1 MSDENPFNKYRELYR
16 DIILGYSVEHI
27 KSEDK
32 RVYIKHLTDVEV
44 GLSEREYKE
53 HIENAVKR
61 GLKKEKDT
69 VNFLIEEGLWSQKN
83 EERITVL
90 KDRIK
95 HLRDSKEKLLI
106 KSQVSEIE
114 KELKPYENELYIL
127 NYERGDIIGTTA
139 ESFANK
145 KISESTIKDCFFKD
159 RELKEPYYTEEDYD
173 YLPQKQVNES
183 LELYANVIYKKFE
196 ADEIKRIS
204 VSPFFMNNYYLCDD
218 NAYNFFGKPILE
230 LTNFQV
236 ILVSYGKNFKSL
248 MTNNKPAPEDYMKH
262 PDKIIEW
269 YEMQSKTAMVD
280 DYGEKGE
287 ASGRSYFGA
296 SKKEMES
303 IGKEKEGVVDL
314 KDEVVKQGGEMN
326 FDQILKMHGI

>member
-32 RVYIKHLTDVEV
+32 RVYIKHLTDVEI
-44 GLSEREYKE
+44 GLSEREYKD
-53 HIENAVKR
+53 HIENAVKQ

-69 VNFLIEEGLWSQKN
+69 IDFLIEEGLWSQKN
-83 EERITVL
+83 EERISVL

-95 HLRDSKEKLLI
+95 HLRDSKEKLII

-114 KELKPYENELYIL
+114 KELKPYEDELYIL
-127 NYERGDIIGTTA
+127 NYERVDNLGITA

-145 KISESTIKDCFFKD
+145 KISESTIVDCFFKD
-159 RELKEPYYTEEDYD
+159 RHLSEPYYTEEDYD
-173 YLPQKQVNES
+173 YLSQSKVNEG
-183 LELYANVIYKKFE
+183 LELYANVIYKKF
-196 ADEIKRIS
+196 AGDEIKRIS

-218 NAYNFFGKPILE
+218 NAFNFFGKPILQ

-236 ILVSYGKNFKSL
+236 MLVSFGKNFKSL
-248 MTNNKPAPEDYMKH
+248 MSNHKPAPEDYMKH

-269 YEMQSKTAMVD
+269 YEMQSKTANAD
-280 DYGEKGE
+280 DYGDKGE
-287 ASGRSYFGA
+287 ASGKSYFGA
-296 SKKEMES
+296 NKEELKS
-303 IGKEKEGVVDL
+303 IAKEKDGVVDL
-314 KDEVVKQGGEMN
+314 KEEVQKQGGEMN